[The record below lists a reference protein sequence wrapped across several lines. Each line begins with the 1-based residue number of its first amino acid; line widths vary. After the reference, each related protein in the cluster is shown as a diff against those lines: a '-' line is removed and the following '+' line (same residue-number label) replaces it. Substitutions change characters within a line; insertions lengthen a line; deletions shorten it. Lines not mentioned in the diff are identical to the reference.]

1 MEKLKD
7 TPEQG
12 EQALLEKLDSRI
24 RQMCVKVRKIIE
36 IGQQIERRR
45 TGKRAIQRII
55 GDYFVTHRN
64 ATKVVDLEILLERL
78 NREARMLGVDGE
90 DLKRTLAIQ
99 LDCVAGLRAAN
110 QVEIGGD
117 EWKRWRERLELIR
130 QNPLVTREAV
140 TAKTSDTSSAAK
152 KRDKSELEDEQG
164 KDVLPDG
171 DV

>member
-1 MEKLKD
+1 
-7 TPEQG
+7 
-12 EQALLEKLDSRI
+12 
-24 RQMCVKVRKIIE
+24 
-36 IGQQIERRR
+36 
-45 TGKRAIQRII
+45 
-55 GDYFVTHRN
+55 
-64 ATKVVDLEILLERL
+64 
-78 NREARMLGVDGE
+78 
-90 DLKRTLAIQ
+90 
-99 LDCVAGLRAAN
+99 
-110 QVEIGGD
+110 VEIGGD